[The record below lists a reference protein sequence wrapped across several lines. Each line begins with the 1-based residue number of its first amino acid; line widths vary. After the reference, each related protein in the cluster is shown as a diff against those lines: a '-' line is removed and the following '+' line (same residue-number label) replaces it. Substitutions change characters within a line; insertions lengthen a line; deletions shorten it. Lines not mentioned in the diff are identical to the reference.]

1 MPSSRR
7 KNGFIKGEEMRLL
20 RTNSLKTKFEES
32 LGKFKQ
38 RLRARGYPSTIIERC
53 LLEVNFASRPSA
65 LTQNQKTNER
75 TLPFVTTYHAA
86 VKNLKNILM
95 ESINQSII
103 YFKMLRQRA
112 IKLDQNTNVYK

>member
-20 RTNSLKTKFEES
+20 TTNSSKKKFEES

-65 LTQNQKTNER
+65 LTQNQTTNER
-75 TLPFVTTYHAA
+75 ILPFVTTYHAA

-95 ESINQSII
+95 ESINQ
-103 YFKMLRQRA
+103 
-112 IKLDQNTNVYK
+112 